1 MKHKFKYL
9 ISIVIVSSFLLGF
22 SNKVIALS
30 KDNGIYRNIYI
41 EDIVRKIIK
50 EFYIYETQI

>member
-30 KDNGIYRNIYI
+30 KENIIYKNIYI
-41 EDIVRKIIK
+41 
-50 EFYIYETQI
+50 